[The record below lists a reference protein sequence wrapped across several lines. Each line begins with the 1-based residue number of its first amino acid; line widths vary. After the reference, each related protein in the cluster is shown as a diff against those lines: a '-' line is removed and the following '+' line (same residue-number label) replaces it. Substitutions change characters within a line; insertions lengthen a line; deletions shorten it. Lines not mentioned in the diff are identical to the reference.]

1 MESDEANDFAMMSEV
16 IARRYCK
23 ERLDDERFGK
33 RPDLIILDGGKPQL
47 SAAIKQLM
55 SLGRAIFLYAVLQN
69 ETKNSLCPG
78 RKVVLWFCQEGA
90 PVFIWLSRFETRLIA
105 LLLPS
110 IVNYAE
116 KA

>member
-1 MESDEANDFAMMSEV
+1 MTSGLGNA
-16 IARRYCK
+16 
-23 ERLDDERFGK
+23 
-33 RPDLIILDGGKPQL
+33 PILL
-47 SAAIKQLM
+47 SSMAVSPSFQPLLSSSM

-105 LLLPS
+105 LLLPF
-110 IVNYAE
+110 IVNFAE